1 MANKTSS
8 NNRIAKNTLFL
19 YIRMAFVLLVSLY
32 TTRVVLHSLGASDY
46 GIFNVVCG
54 FVTLFGF
61 LNTSMTN
68 AIQRFYNYEIGK
80 NDGKDLT
87 RVYNSALI
95 VQVVISILVL
105 VIIETFGLWYLNNKI
120 VIPVERLFS
129 ANIIFQSAVIQL
141 FFAIISVPFS
151 AIIIAKER
159 MDFYAIVSI
168 LDVILKLVIVILL
181 PYTSYDKLQIYGLL
195 LTAVGILNFLLY
207 YIYVKKNF
215 SCIIFCKVQDYS
227 IIRSILSFSGWNI
240 FGTFAFLLKNQ
251 GLAIV
256 LNVVFGTIINAAY
269 GISNQVMG
277 AIKQF
282 SLNII
287 MAFKPQ
293 LVQSYAAGNY
303 TKTRHFMYAMTKVSY
318 IMLYAIS
325 LPVIIE
331 MDNILKLWLTNVPE
345 HTVILT
351 RLAIIS
357 MLLSNF
363 HTPLVQVIHAVGKQ
377 KLFQIIT
384 SSIIFGIVPVSYC
397 VLKLDAE
404 PEYIYWVTIA
414 LVMLNQLACLF
425 ALRKEFYFSI
435 KEYIRCAIAPCVIV
449 TMTSIIP
456 PCFLIYQ
463 IPSSPIG
470 EIISITITS
479 IISVIICFYLF
490 ALTKPEKKQIKEI
503 VIKKINKIAK

>member
-1 MANKTSS
+1 MENKTSS

-80 NDGKDLT
+80 NEGKNLT
-87 RVYNSALI
+87 EVYNAALI
-95 VQVVISILVL
+95 VQVVLSILIL
-105 VIIETFGLWYLNNKI
+105 VVIETFGLWYLNNKI
-120 VIPVERLFS
+120 VIPLERLYA
-129 ANIIFQSAVIQL
+129 ANIVFQSAVVQL
-141 FFAIISVPFS
+141 FFAIISIPYS
-151 AIIIAKER
+151 AIVIAKER

-168 LDVILKLVIVILL
+168 IDVILKLIIVVLL
-181 PYTSYDKLQIYGLL
+181 PYASYDKLQIYGLL
-195 LTAVGILNFLLY
+195 LSLVGILNFLLFF
-207 YIYVKKNF
+207 IYAKKNF
-215 SCIIFCKVQDYS
+215 SFITFNRVHDYS
-227 IIRSILSFSGWNI
+227 IIKSILSFSGWNI

-256 LNVVFGTIINAAY
+256 LNIVFGTLINAAY

-287 MAFKPQ
+287 LAFKPQ
-293 LVQSYAAGNY
+293 LVQSYAAGDY
-303 TKTRHFMYAMTKVSY
+303 AKTRRFMYAMTKISY
-318 IMLYAIS
+318 IMLFAIS
-325 LPVIIE
+325 LPIVLE
-331 MDNILKLWLTNVPE
+331 MDNILEIWLTNVPE
-345 HTVILT
+345 HTVNLT

-384 SSIIFGIVPVSYC
+384 STIIFGIVPISYF
-397 VLKLDAE
+397 VLRFDAV
-404 PEYIYWVTIA
+404 PENIYWVTIG
-414 LVMLNQLACLF
+414 LVIINQLACLF
-425 ALRKEFYFSI
+425 ALKKEFYFSI
-435 KEYIRCAIAPCVIV
+435 KEYIRCAIVPCVIV
-449 TMTSIIP
+449 TMTSVIVPYI
-456 PCFLIYQ
+456 LIHL
-463 IPSSPIG
+463 IKCSHFI
-470 EIISITITS
+470 EIISIAVSS

-490 ALTKPEKKQIKEI
+490 ALTKSERKQINEI
-503 VIKKINKIAK
+503 VIKKIVK